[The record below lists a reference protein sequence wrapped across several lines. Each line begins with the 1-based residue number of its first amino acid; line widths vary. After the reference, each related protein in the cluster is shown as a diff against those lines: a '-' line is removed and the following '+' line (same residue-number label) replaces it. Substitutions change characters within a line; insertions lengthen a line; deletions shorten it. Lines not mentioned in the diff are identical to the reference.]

1 MQSVVVAS
9 TNPTKLRAVKS
20 GFARMFPDDMF
31 EFRNIEV
38 VSGVRA
44 QPLTRD
50 ETLQGATNRIAHAQ
64 LMVPDADFYV
74 GLESGIQEDEYG
86 MASYS
91 WVLISSAGYT
101 GRAQTAVWYLPPPI
115 AADMRSGV
123 ELGHACDRLFGTS
136 HSKSKNGAVGL
147 LTGDAIDRETSF
159 SNAVVLA
166 LIPFRS
172 CKMYGIGPDTTAISK

>member
-1 MQSVVVAS
+1 
-9 TNPTKLRAVKS
+9 
-20 GFARMFPDDMF
+20 
-31 EFRNIEV
+31 
-38 VSGVRA
+38 
-44 QPLTRD
+44 
-50 ETLQGATNRIAHAQ
+50 
-64 LMVPDADFYV
+64 
-74 GLESGIQEDEYG
+74 

-115 AADMRSGV
+115 AADIRSGI
-123 ELGHACDRLFGTS
+123 ELGHACDQLFGTS

-147 LTGDAIDRETSF
+147 LTGDVIDRETSF

-172 CKMYGIGPDTTAISK
+172 RKMYGIGHDAVVLSR